1 MPMNTTRVSSASILK
16 RVLEQWPYLF
26 IAVSVVGLAYVIF
39 TVHFVGR

>member
-1 MPMNTTRVSSASILK
+1 MQKGIMQVSPPSILK

-39 TVHFVGR
+39 TGHFMGR

>member
-1 MPMNTTRVSSASILK
+1 MQKETTQVSSASILK

-39 TVHFVGR
+39 NAHFMGR

>member
-1 MPMNTTRVSSASILK
+1 MEKDITQVSSASILK

-39 TVHFVGR
+39 NAHFTGR